1 MTQTLR
7 VLLVEDSEN
16 DALLLL
22 RELRRGS
29 YEVTHRRVDTEP
41 AMRQALA
48 QEQWDIILSDYSMP
62 VFSAMAALQVLKDTG
77 LDIPFIVVSGTIGE
91 ETAVEIL
98 IAGAD
103 DFLLKHRL
111 ARFLPA
117 VERALRDAATRRE
130 RRLAEQALRESE
142 LKYRRIV
149 ETAQE
154 GIWMLDSEA
163 RTSFVNRRMA
173 QMLGSFPEEM
183 AGTSAFEFMDEK
195 WKKVAQSNLDRR
207 RQGIAEQ
214 HEFEFRR
221 RDGTAFWAS
230 VSTNPI
236 FDESGNYLG
245 SLAMV
250 ADLTE
255 RRKLQE
261 QLMVADRMVSVGTL
275 AAGVAHEINNP
286 LTAVLG
292 NLHLATRELA
302 ELAQRWQKSVELQEL
317 CDELQAA
324 TEAAERMRDIVR
336 DLRIFSRAESEEAEP
351 VDVQR
356 ILESSLRMAWTEI
369 RHRARLV
376 KDYRPVPLVAASESR
391 LGQVFLNLIVNAAQ
405 AIPEGRVESNEIRV
419 VTGVDGN
426 GRVFVEVRDTGSGMP
441 PEVLRSLFTPF
452 FTTKPAGVGTGLGLS
467 ICHRI
472 VSSLGGEIVV
482 DSEPGKGSS
491 FRVFLPPAA
500 DRQVR
505 TTVSPAARAALRRG
519 RILVVDDEPMIGE
532 LARRVLSA
540 DHDVVATTSG
550 SEALSKFTAGERF
563 DAILV

>member
-1 MTQTLR
+1 
-7 VLLVEDSEN
+7 
-16 DALLLL
+16 
-22 RELRRGS
+22 
-29 YEVTHRRVDTEP
+29 
-41 AMRQALA
+41 
-48 QEQWDIILSDYSMP
+48 
-62 VFSAMAALQVLKDTG
+62 LKQ
-77 LDIPFIVVSGTIGE
+77 
-91 ETAVEIL
+91 
-98 IAGAD
+98 
-103 DFLLKHRL
+103 RL

-117 VERALRDAATRRE
+117 VEKALRDAATRRE

-154 GIWMLDSEA
+154 GIWVIDSEA

-173 QMLGSFPEEM
+173 EMLGSTPEEM
-183 AGTSAFEFMDEK
+183 AGRPVFEFMDEE
-195 WKKVAQSNLDRR
+195 WKRVAEGNLERR

-236 FDESGNYLG
+236 FDESGHYLG

-255 RRKLQE
+255 RRNLQE
-261 QLMVADRMVSVGTL
+261 RLMVADRMVSVGTL

-302 ELAQRWQKSVELQEL
+302 EIAQQWQKPVELEEVF
-317 CDELQAA
+317 DELQAA

-351 VDVQR
+351 VDLQR

-376 KDYRPVPLVAASESR
+376 KDYRPVPLVAACESR
-391 LGQVFLNLIVNAAQ
+391 LGQVFLNLIVNTAQ

-419 VTGVDGN
+419 LTGVDGN
-426 GRVFVEVRDTGSGMP
+426 GRPLVEIRDSGSGMP

-482 DSEPGKGSS
+482 ESEPGKGSF
-491 FRVFLPPAA
+491 FRVFLPAA
-500 DRQVR
+500 AEPRVR

-519 RILVVDDEPMIGE
+519 RILVIDDEPMIGE

-540 DHDVVATTSG
+540 DHDVVATTNG
-550 SEALSKFTAGERF
+550 SEALSKLSAGERF
-563 DAILV
+563 DAILCDLMMPQMTGMDLHARLLQVAPDQAARLIFLTGGAFTP